1 MQGESTLNLRQIR
14 NEAEYDAA
22 LAEIER
28 LMGPEPGTP
37 ESAELETLVSL
48 VEAYE
53 AACWPVEQAVSID
66 ELRTRIASRGSVK
79 LSISPAEIIRQERDS
94 R

>member
-1 MQGESTLNLRQIR
+1 MAANTTNRRINDET
-14 NEAEYDAA
+14 EYDAA
-22 LAEIER
+22 LAKILR
-28 LMGPEPGTP
+28 LMGAEPGTP

-53 AACWPVEQAVSID
+53 AARWPIEQPDSID
-66 ELRTRIASRGSVK
+66 ELRKRIAGRESVK

>member
-1 MQGESTLNLRQIR
+1 MKPRSIE
-14 NEAEYDAA
+14 NELDYNAA
-22 LAEIER
+22 LAEIDR
-28 LMGPEPGTP
+28 LMGAKPGTP

-53 AACWPVEQAVSID
+53 AAHWPVEQPVSID
-66 ELRTRIASRGSVK
+66 ELRKRIASRKPVR